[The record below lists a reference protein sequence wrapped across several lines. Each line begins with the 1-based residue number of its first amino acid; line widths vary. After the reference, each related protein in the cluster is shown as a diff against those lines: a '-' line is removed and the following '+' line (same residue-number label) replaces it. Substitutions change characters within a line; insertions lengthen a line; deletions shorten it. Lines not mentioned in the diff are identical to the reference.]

1 MTYPAPKLPIIVSWT
16 SLLLA
21 AAGAHLALALLLP
34 EQKWVTPLG
43 VSLAVAVAAA
53 FCLAQAKRRTGL
65 LRLRW
70 CLLAAGMGLWIL
82 AYGLSA
88 YSQMSN
94 ADTAVALPY
103 LMVFSLRAIP
113 WLLAIVLTSNRK
125 VLAHTGVFDGVQAML
140 LILAISLL
148 YFPQIAAGATFT
160 VPAVSGERAYTYHE
174 LVNVVIAVLSVA
186 FIPLQPTQA
195 ERRFAASAAVLLS
208 IYAGMALL
216 VNQVIINGLAPP
228 PGSPWFLLGDLAAV
242 VFVVHHIIAERRTAA
257 DDDEPRKPGPV
268 KTLALLLVP
277 AVAPMAVVLISIVLA
292 DYHPMLAAALACAA
306 LLLYVGR
313 SVLTQHAYQ
322 RVQADLE
329 KANARM
335 FWLAEHDALTGLP
348 NRRKFNQSLEAQ
360 WHVHA
365 TSRKPLGLLFIDI
378 DFFKLFN
385 DTLGHAAGDACLEK
399 VARLLQTGA
408 YIHPDALVARYGG
421 EEFVILLN
429 DCSRK
434 KVLACAEHIRE
445 HVAQACIP
453 HLACP
458 TGLLSLSIGV
468 ACADPSSD
476 GPHSHILLENAD
488 VALYVAKQRGRNQ
501 VADGLGDELAVI
513 SLEPS

>member
-1 MTYPAPKLPIIVSWT
+1 MAVGHC
-16 SLLLA
+16 A
-21 AAGAHLALALLLP
+21 D
-34 EQKWVTPLG
+34 EQ
-43 VSLAVAVAAA
+43 
-53 FCLAQAKRRTGL
+53 
-65 LRLRW
+65 
-70 CLLAAGMGLWIL
+70 
-82 AYGLSA
+82 
-88 YSQMSN
+88 SQ
-94 ADTAVALPY
+94 
-103 LMVFSLRAIP
+103 
-113 WLLAIVLTSNRK
+113 

-174 LVNVVIAVLSVA
+174 LVNVVIAVLSG
-186 FIPLQPTQA
+186 LH
-195 ERRFAASAAVLLS
+195 SAATDAS
-208 IYAGMALL
+208 RTALRRKCSGPTL
-216 VNQVIINGLAPP
+216 DLCGHGAVGQSSNHQWFGPA

-257 DDDEPRKPGPV
+257 DDDELRKPGPV

-277 AVAPMAVVLISIVLA
+277 AVAPMAIVLISIVLA

-348 NRRKFNQSLEAQ
+348 NRRKFNQSLDAQ
-360 WHVHA
+360 WHLHA
-365 TSRKPLGLLFIDI
+365 TSGKPLGLLFIDI

-399 VARLLQTGA
+399 VAQLLQTGA
-408 YIHPDALVARYGG
+408 HIHPDALVARYGG

-434 KVLACAEHIRE
+434 KALACAEHIRE

-468 ACADPSSD
+468 ACAAPSSD
-476 GPHSHILLENAD
+476 GPHPHILLENAD